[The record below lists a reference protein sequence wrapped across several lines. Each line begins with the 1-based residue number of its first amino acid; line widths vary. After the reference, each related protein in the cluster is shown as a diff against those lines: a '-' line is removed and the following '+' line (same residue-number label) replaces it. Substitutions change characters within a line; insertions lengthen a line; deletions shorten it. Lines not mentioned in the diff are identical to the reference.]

1 MKKMKKMLV
10 AVVVTMAMMCMMLT
24 GCGQKVPAADET
36 MSALFELYAK
46 ENTAPMKDL
55 LGFASDEDVINAYFE
70 EGAIVDYA
78 GEMAAEFTNLGLEV
92 AEEDVQAFTDAIVA
106 MINKATCTVEITS
119 EEGDVT
125 VVTLKINGFSTTDM
139 YTAMEEAM
147 NASME
152 NISEEDAALI
162 AEGDAEATAAFV
174 KQLMQGFTD
183 VVNAMEPV
191 EEAVEVT
198 VECEKQLVDV
208 SGEEKAAWLP
218 TDMNGFATDVD
229 NAIFQE

>member
-78 GEMAAEFTNLGLEV
+78 EEMAAEFTNLGLEV
-92 AEEDVQAFTDAIVA
+92 AEEDV
-106 MINKATCTVEITS
+106 
-119 EEGDVT
+119 
-125 VVTLKINGFSTTDM
+125 
-139 YTAMEEAM
+139 
-147 NASME
+147 
-152 NISEEDAALI
+152 
-162 AEGDAEATAAFV
+162 
-174 KQLMQGFTD
+174 
-183 VVNAMEPV
+183 PV
-191 EEAVEVT
+191 EVPVFVEVP
-198 VECEKQLVDV
+198 VLVV
-208 SGEEKAAWLP
+208 VPAGLFMVIVPSL
-218 TDMNGFATDVD
+218 
-229 NAIFQE
+229 